1 MDLDKLMNPAVLGL
15 LIPIVAIIAWAAIT
29 ITKMIVQHRERL
41 AMIERGRNPD
51 APKQ

>member
-1 MDLDKLMNPAVLGL
+1 MDWDKLKNLAVLGL
-15 LIPIVAIIAWAAIT
+15 LIPIVAIIAGAAIA
-29 ITKMIVQHRERL
+29 ITKMIIQHRERL